1 MRTEFLYETQGF
13 SQKGY
18 GSRFKMGGGLELL
31 LHTFLTSA
39 LDGDKLSVLRSGLI
53 NPEGNS
59 PVSVG

>member
-1 MRTEFLYETQGF
+1 
-13 SQKGY
+13 
-18 GSRFKMGGGLELL
+18 MGGGLELL

-59 PVSVG
+59 PLSVG